1 MMRNLRSRAIFTA
14 ITAYC
19 LTGPALAQSRDL
31 PDWQSLTSEEAIAGC
46 DKYAAHPSDP
56 MKPDNVPGV
65 ASDEDVAHDT
75 AHIYCSRAFV
85 LNPKNPRLAFQNGR
99 VNHARNPYLT
109 GQPLQ
114 MFKIAQRGGS
124 KIAGTYIAK
133 LFPNEG
139 RKQVAQVNQRRPAT
153 ERSELSSW
161 FNGLAMEIGRLEAS
175 YNRVAG
181 GISCC
186 ADTKGQVVKKFPS
199 IRTSI
204 KKTNRRTG
212 RGRLFC
218 SSMNLLELEV
228 GYLKSWLGILSLE
241 SKEPK
246 NRGSIN
252 TAGSASLKALIAEV
266 DQNMA
271 SIRIRAAQEGCSTK
285 N

>member
-1 MMRNLRSRAIFTA
+1 MRNFRSRAIFTA
-14 ITAYC
+14 TMAYC
-19 LTGPALAQSRDL
+19 LSGPALAQSRDL

-65 ASDEDVAHDT
+65 ASDADVAHDT
-75 AHIYCSRAFV
+75 AHVYCSRAFA

-124 KIAGTYIAK
+124 EIAGKYIAK
-133 LFPNEG
+133 LFPKEG
-139 RKQVAQVNQRRPAT
+139 RKQIAQANQRRPT
-153 ERSELSSW
+153 TQRSGLSSW

-186 ADTKGQVVKKFPS
+186 ADTKQQVVKKFPS

-204 KKTNRRTG
+204 QKANRRTG
-212 RGRLFC
+212 RGKLFC
-218 SSMNLLELEV
+218 SSMDLLELEV

-246 NRGSIN
+246 NRGSIKA
-252 TAGSASLKALIAEV
+252 AGAASLKALIGEA

-271 SIRIRAAQEGCSTK
+271 SIKVRAAQAGCGAK
-285 N
+285 R